1 MIGESVYSTSRTPK
15 IVTFGGPL
23 ACILVV
29 ASYSMG
35 MVGLRVFAILP
46 AAMAVMSA
54 LSIRAAFKAEITKDA
69 LEVETGPIILFQQIQ
84 GLCIGGVCR
93 NPTEILPAKSIQVF
107 HAEGILEIPSKL
119 NINHSELYRFLYS
132 QLPTTG
138 ADHVHRDLRKHLDEQ
153 RDVFDQDQIFTFCAR
168 RSLATGIQ
176 GRYAAGQFFA
186 ILVTAIAWAIMGQS
200 REVSDNFTAVAIAL
214 GIFGFA
220 GMLISLLSSRGEGP
234 ERLARIQSD
243 HQPERHRA
251 KSRRH
256 QGYPCLGRTTVG
268 RSRTRLQRQSDVNV
282 EPHQLWTHPQGRRRG
297 DRCSRCLRLPD
308 PNNPRPHAQVLAA
321 VCLTLRKNCW
331 VRHQV
336 TEP

>member
-186 ILVTAIAWAIMGQS
+186 ILVTAIAWAIMAQS

-220 GMLISLLSSRGEGP
+220 GMLISLLSSRGEAKGLKDWRESSLIISPKGIALSQGDIKGILAWEELQSVDLGP
-234 ERLARIQSD
+234 
-243 HQPERHRA
+243 
-251 KSRRH
+251 
-256 QGYPCLGRTTVG
+256 GYKGKAM
-268 RSRTRLQRQSDVNV
+268 SM
-282 EPHQLWTHPQGRRRG
+282 W
-297 DRCSRCLRLPD
+297 
-308 PNNPRPHAQVLAA
+308 NPISSG
-321 VCLTLRKNCW
+321 LTLKVAGAAIVVHDVYDCPIPIIRDHMLKYW
-331 VRHQV
+331 QPSV
-336 TEP
+336 